1 MTTINL
7 ALPAV
12 TSPEALNTP
21 GSIDHPLLSGEK
33 WVTLVAKLYLNLL
46 LGGADGKGITT
57 GAGRFGILIIGGVNL
72 IFHGILRA
80 MPALTGVD
88 ADLPPVVPRWLVLD
102 NTVNQGK

>member
-21 GSIDHPLLSGEK
+21 GCIDHPLLSGEK
-33 WVTLVAKLYLNLL
+33 WVALVAQLYLYLL

-57 GAGRFGILIIGGVNL
+57 GAGRFSILVIGGVNL
-72 IFHGILRA
+72 VFHDILRA
-80 MPALTGVD
+80 TPA
-88 ADLPPVVPRWLVLD
+88 
-102 NTVNQGK
+102 

>member
-1 MTTINL
+1 MSTINL

-33 WVTLVAKLYLNLL
+33 WVALVAQLYLYLL

-57 GAGRFGILIIGGVNL
+57 GAGRFSILVIGGVNL
-72 IFHGILRA
+72 VFHDILRA
-80 MPALTGVD
+80 TPA
-88 ADLPPVVPRWLVLD
+88 
-102 NTVNQGK
+102 